1 MRLLKQALA
10 LLGALVVVA
19 LIAAFIAP
27 NRANALAAALVQIVP
42 GTTTHVG
49 QNESQLVA
57 LTCLNGNNFCNAVD
71 PNGDISTSPYVVPAG
86 YTLIITDYE
95 WVAFTKLGPGVIQ
108 FSGLVSIGDYPIVK
122 TILTSTGL
130 TDNLPTLAIA
140 HLHDHFVTGVRVGS
154 GVTLAD
160 VQAENNTG
168 FSSVQGYLVPND

>member
-1 MRLLKQALA
+1 MKLLKRAWTVFA
-10 LLGALVVVA
+10 TLVVVTLLVA
-19 LIAAFIAP
+19 MVMPKTAH
-27 NRANALAAALVQIVP
+27 ALAAALVQIVP

-57 LTCLNGNNFCNAVD
+57 LTCVNGNNFCNAVD
-71 PNGDISTSPYVVPAG
+71 PDGNASTSPYVVPAG

-108 FSGLVSIGDYPIVK
+108 FSGLVSIGDYPTIK

-160 VQAENNTG
+160 VQALNNTG